1 MADQDHSPPESI
13 DNLVHEVQELRV
25 TSDVQGDDPAQGEKS
40 ADPAPS
46 KPWKGQRALGRDPE
60 QVIVN
65 IIRIACSDIIA
76 DPDFESKLRTI
87 KELFLERDYIGV
99 FGDLTNLPI
108 YTAQYIPG
116 RALCYFNL
124 FTRQPALFALLTK
137 RPRIFCMGGG
147 AGSELVALAA
157 ASLLFPPYATSSSG
171 DGDSGKA
178 GPSRLKKTTG
188 SRSKAKTKAG
198 PGSGPES
205 VVKETPST
213 PAPLICHAQD
223 FVDWGPTL
231 ARLET
236 TIRDIWH
243 IPPTWFQTEFT
254 VGNLL
259 DIDHDLENRIA
270 QADLVTSLFLM
281 NELFCQQSKAMRLV
295 TTLIKCLKPGK
306 HFLLVD
312 SAGSFSQIKI
322 GNHTYM
328 LYKVF
333 DSLKQHFKP
342 IISDN
347 NQWYRYPSHLQYPL
361 RLDNMQYYI
370 RLYEKL

>member
-1 MADQDHSPPESI
+1 
-13 DNLVHEVQELRV
+13 
-25 TSDVQGDDPAQGEKS
+25 
-40 ADPAPS
+40 PS
-46 KPWKGQRALGRDPE
+46 
-60 QVIVN
+60 VIVN

-147 AGSELVALAA
+147 AGSEL
-157 ASLLFPPYATSSSG
+157 
-171 DGDSGKA
+171 
-178 GPSRLKKTTG
+178 
-188 SRSKAKTKAG
+188 AG

-370 RLYEKL
+370 RLYEK